1 MSWDIKFYPTRTSS
15 KALIPTITVKKWKG
29 IQYYWFECIFMSRV
43 LAIKVERYR
52 PFPKFPAEN
61 VRS

>member
-1 MSWDIKFYPTRTSS
+1 MSWSIKAYPKRTADR
-15 KALIPTITVKKWKG
+15 ALIPTITVRKWKG

-43 LAIKVERYR
+43 LAIKVENHK
-52 PFPKFPAEN
+52 PFPKFPAES